1 MTAESIHTQNNT
13 IQMIMIEKN
22 DFGLCFFL
30 LREKNGRIIRKK
42 TVKTQIKSNHLN
54 QRDAVRL
61 KCVLLRRV
69 IE

>member
-1 MTAESIHTQNNT
+1 
-13 IQMIMIEKN
+13 MIMIEKN

-30 LREKNGRIIRKK
+30 LQEKNGKIIRKK

-61 KCVLLRRV
+61 ICVLLRRV